1 MALPELLK
9 KSVELKMK
17 KYCERKFPTKSQDR
31 VRGGFKIRGDT
42 VTLYEERIGFLPPHE
57 WCEIPIAQFRYDKKD
72 KKWTLYCM
80 PRSERWE
87 LYLDSDPTKN
97 FDNLLQEVE
106 EDGTGIF
113 WG

>member
-17 KYCERKFPTKSQDR
+17 KYC
-31 VRGGFKIRGDT
+31 
-42 VTLYEERIGFLPPHE
+42 
-57 WCEIPIAQFRYDKKD
+57 FRYNPKD

-80 PRSERWE
+80 PRSGRWK

-97 FDNLLQEVE
+97 FDKLLKEVE